1 MTPGSG
7 HHGGLGVDLMSIQD
21 WGAIGEIFGAIGVIA
36 TLVYLAKQIRENS
49 RQVRVG
55 SIIGINHLIN
65 EAWNPIY
72 NNDRNIRVWATGLKD
87 PAKLDEEDLALFHLF
102 MARLANVLIT
112 AFSQHRL
119 GTLNSDEFRVYA
131 ETTNALLQSPGGQH
145 WLAEGGSAI
154 FTEEAMEL
162 LHQYGAV
169 TLKGFSE
176 S

>member
-7 HHGGLGVDLMSIQD
+7 HHGGSGVDLMSIQD

-119 GTLNSDEFRVYA
+119 GLSR
-131 ETTNALLQSPGGQH
+131 
-145 WLAEGGSAI
+145 LAFERPQMCFAASA
-154 FTEEAMEL
+154 T
-162 LHQYGAV
+162 
-169 TLKGFSE
+169 
-176 S
+176 